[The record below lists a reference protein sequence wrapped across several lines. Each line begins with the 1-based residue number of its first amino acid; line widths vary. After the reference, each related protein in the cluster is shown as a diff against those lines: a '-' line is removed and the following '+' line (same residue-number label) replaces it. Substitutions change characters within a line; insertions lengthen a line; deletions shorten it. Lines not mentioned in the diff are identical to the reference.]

1 MSEKIPF
8 NIPYIDQREQNAVR
22 DAIQL
27 QELHGNGAITARVCQ
42 DMADW
47 LDVRRVF
54 LTTSCTHALELA
66 MLVLGVGPGDEVI
79 MPSFTFVSTAN
90 AVVLRGATPVF
101 AEIQPDTL
109 NLNPE
114 DIANR
119 ITNRTKLILPVHY
132 AGIGCNMDA
141 ICRIAQDADCYVVE
155 DAAQAADAKY
165 KGRFLGTI
173 GDIGAF
179 SFHDTKNITC
189 GEGGAFIT
197 SDPEIARRAEIIVEK
212 GTNRA
217 AFLRGEVDKYTWIST
232 GSSYIPS
239 DMLVA
244 MLEVQLA
251 KRAEIKSKRK
261 QVWEAYFAALGP
273 LAAKGSIELPT
284 IPNDCESNYHAFFL
298 RVRTPEMRSELLS
311 QLRHAGIQ
319 ATFHYVPLHSSPF
332 GRDTLKNDQE
342 LPITE
347 FCSQTLIRL
356 PLYPQLADH
365 LSVLTER
372 VTTTLA
378 DSLVSFDNG
387 RHD

>member
-1 MSEKIPF
+1 MSDKIPF
-8 NIPYIDQREQNAVR
+8 NIPYVDEREQNAVR

-27 QELHGNGAITARVCQ
+27 KELHGNGAITARVSQ

-47 LDVRRVF
+47 LGAERVF
-54 LTTSCTHALELA
+54 LTTSCTHALEMA

-101 AEIQPDTL
+101 AEIQPDTF
-109 NLNPE
+109 NLDPD
-114 DIANR
+114 DIANQV
-119 ITNRTKLILPVHY
+119 TDRTKLILPVHY
-132 AGIGCNMDA
+132 AGVGCNMEA
-141 ICRIAQDADCYVVE
+141 ICRIAQDANCYVVE
-155 DAAQAADAKY
+155 DAAQAVDAKY
-165 KGRFLGTI
+165 QGRFLGTI

-197 SDPEIARRAEIIVEK
+197 SDPEIASRAEIIAEK
-212 GTNRA
+212 GTNRS
-217 AFLRGEVDKYTWIST
+217 AFLRGEVDKYTWISA

-244 MLEVQLA
+244 MLEAQFA
-251 KRAEIKSKRK
+251 KRAEIKSKRR
-261 QVWEAYFAALGP
+261 QVWDAYFAALGP
-273 LAAKGSIELPT
+273 LATDGLIELPT
-284 IPNDCESNYHAFFL
+284 IPNDCESNYHAFCF
-298 RVRTPEMRSELLS
+298 RVRTPDIRNKLIA

-332 GRDTLKNDQE
+332 GRDRLKNDQE
-342 LPITE
+342 LPITDH
-347 FCSQTLIRL
+347 CSQTLIRL
-356 PLYPQLADH
+356 PLYPQLADQ
-365 LSVLTER
+365 LPVVAER

-378 DSLVSFDNG
+378 DSLSLFDN
-387 RHD
+387 RRRV